1 MQQQAY
7 VVFNMQLTY
16 FKNVMGINSF
26 NCHLNLMR
34 QALLLFP
41 FHR

>member
-26 NCHLNLMR
+26 VTLT
-34 QALLLFP
+34 
-41 FHR
+41 